1 MATHKKQRLV
11 ELGVSGA
18 LILVT
23 VAYFWSWAPRTR
35 NQGSARE
42 IEVPAAPL
50 SIADAHPKGSEKAT
64 VAVVAVAVV
73 AFSDFQCP
81 FCARFA
87 TTTLKDIEAKYVST
101 GKVLL
106 AYRHTPLTA
115 IHPVAVRAAEAAECA
130 GEQGRFW
137 EMHDLLYA
145 NNKQLAPKLLG
156 TLASSLNIDTGKYR
170 ACMDGDTRRK
180 VRGDMALSDQLS
192 IRSTPVFMVG
202 RLESGRVRVQRVIS
216 GAVDAETFEAALEA
230 VLGST
235 RTVAAIR

>member
-18 LILVT
+18 LILAT

-35 NQGSARE
+35 NQGSARQ
-42 IEVPAAPL
+42 IEAPSTPL

-64 VAVVAVAVV
+64 VAVV

-106 AYRHTPLTA
+106 AFRHTPLTA

-130 GEQGRFW
+130 AAQGRFW

-156 TLASSLNIDTGKYR
+156 TLASRLNIDTEKYR
-170 ACMDGDTRRK
+170 ACMDGDMRRK

-192 IRSTPVFMVG
+192 IQSTPVFMVG
-202 RLESGRVRVQRVIS
+202 TLESGRVRVQRVIS

-235 RTVAAIR
+235 RTIAAIR